1 MILEFSKKRHIYSL
15 KTALLTISYTI
26 IYLLFLSLQR
36 NLVDSDYLFFGVFL
50 VLNIGPALLIHYE
63 YFKYNYKRKYEITNS
78 GILEIS
84 DSNERKIE
92 ANEINRI
99 VIYLPPSRYRRSEI
113 KLLAIEEYYFAE
125 IQLKNNQNLILTCL
139 LSTNLEQDLKVIE
152 NVVIKR
158 KKALVASVFFW
169 KRS

>member
-1 MILEFSKKRHIYSL
+1 MILEFSNRKHLYAF
-15 KTALLTISYTI
+15 KTALLI
-26 IYLLFLSLQR
+26 IFFTVCALFYFYYQEKW
-36 NLVDSDYLFFGVFL
+36 VKDSFVFYGIFL

-99 VIYLPPSRYRRSEI
+99 VIYMPPSRYRQSEI

-125 IQLKNNQNLILTCL
+125 VQLKNNQNLILTCL